1 MAAFAMVRRSR
12 RRLGAAGMAAAAL
25 IGSLCLV
32 RAWPRPPLHA
42 GIPMSTAISAQGG
55 ELLRLTLASDGQYRL
70 WVPLDQMPPR
80 LKSAVLLYEDRWFF
94 RHPGVNPPAVARA
107 ALHDLRGGRRL
118 GASTITMQL
127 ARRLYGIDTRT
138 AAGKLRQ
145 VAYSLWIEAR
155 YAKRDILE
163 AYLNLAPYGGNVEGA
178 GAASLVFFG
187 RPLPELSVPEL
198 VTLAVIPQNPRGRR
212 PDSAP
217 QPGAAA
223 RAESPLDA
231 ARRRLWSEWLR
242 THPADARFSGDMTA
256 PVQAR
261 SPDKLPFLAPHFTDA
276 VLRETRGNVHATLD
290 LRRQGAVERILR
302 GYVTE
307 QSALGIRNAAALL
320 LEVSDGTATVRAY
333 VGSADYR
340 DAAIGGQVNAVTAKR
355 SPGSTLKP
363 FVYALA
369 LDQGLLHPRSIL
381 KDAPSS
387 FGPFSPENFDGRFF
401 GPIAAE
407 DALIRSRNVPAVAV
421 ASRLGHPNLY
431 DFLQASGVSR
441 LMSERHYGLALALG
455 GGDVSMEELGRMYAV
470 FLNGGRV
477 PAVRSWIGPMPA
489 SPPGERLLSA
499 EASFIALDML
509 DKNPRPD
516 TGQPASPAVAWK
528 TGTSWG
534 FHDAWS
540 AGIFGRYVLVV
551 WIGNFDN
558 TGNPAFVGV
567 QAAAPLFFRI
577 VDALR
582 NQGLDPGS
590 EPRQAPRRVAR
601 VEVCAASGDLPNADC
616 PQTVATWYIPGK
628 SPIRISDLHRRIY
641 IDAAGRR
648 ACGPGPGVHEE
659 VYEFWTSDMLR
670 LFREAG
676 MPRRIPPAAAA
687 CTDAPAGERD
697 APQIVAPLRGV
708 VYTLRLGNPQPLTL
722 SANVSA
728 QARMIYWF
736 AGNAYLGRAERG
748 ASLSW
753 LPTEAGHYSL
763 RAVDDV
769 GAVDS
774 RDVDVEFLP

>member
-1 MAAFAMVRRSR
+1 MRAGSR
-12 RRLGAAGMAAAAL
+12 
-25 IGSLCLV
+25 
-32 RAWPRPPLHA
+32 
-42 GIPMSTAISAQGG
+42 
-55 ELLRLTLASDGQYRL
+55 
-70 WVPLDQMPPR
+70 LD
-80 LKSAVLLYEDRWFF
+80 E
-94 RHPGVNPPAVARA
+94 
-107 ALHDLRGGRRL
+107 
-118 GASTITMQL
+118 
-127 ARRLYGIDTRT
+127 
-138 AAGKLRQ
+138 
-145 VAYSLWIEAR
+145 
-155 YAKRDILE
+155 
-163 AYLNLAPYGGNVEGA
+163 
-178 GAASLVFFG
+178 
-187 RPLPELSVPEL
+187 
-198 VTLAVIPQNPRGRR
+198 
-212 PDSAP
+212 
-217 QPGAAA
+217 
-223 RAESPLDA
+223 

-242 THPADARFSGDMTA
+242 THSADARFSGDMAA

-276 VLRETRGNVHATLD
+276 VLRETGGTVRATLD
-290 LRRQGAVERILR
+290 IRRQGAVERILR
-302 GYVTE
+302 GYVAE

-320 LEVSDGTATVRAY
+320 LEVSDGTAMVRAY

-340 DAAIGGQVNAVTAKR
+340 NAAIGGQVNAVTAKR

-421 ASRLGHPNLY
+421 ASQLGHPNLY
-431 DFLQASGVSR
+431 DFLKASGVSR
-441 LMSERHYGLALALG
+441 LMSERHYGLALTLG

-470 FLNGGRV
+470 LLNGGRV
-477 PAVRSWIGPMPA
+477 PAVRSWADPKPGPQGSAAPRGPRAA

-516 TGQPASPAVAWK
+516 TGQPASPPVAWK

-540 AGIFGRYVLVV
+540 VGIFGRYVLVV

-582 NQGLDPGS
+582 NQGLDSGS
-590 EPRQAPRRVAR
+590 EPRQAPHRVAR

-616 PQTVATWYIPGK
+616 PQTVDTWYIPGK

-641 IDAAGRR
+641 IDAVGNR

-676 MPRRIPPAAAA
+676 MPRRIPPPAAA
-687 CTDAPAGERD
+687 CSEASAGERD

-728 QARMIYWF
+728 QAQMTYWF
-736 AGNAYLGRAERG
+736 AGKTYLGRAERG
-748 ASLSW
+748 ESLSW
-753 LPTEAGHYSL
+753 LPTAAGHYSL
-763 RAVDDV
+763 RAVDDA
-769 GAVDS
+769 GAADS